1 MTATVLVFSKVI
13 GTVALG
19 FLTGAVGSASYLS
32 LPTISQ
38 HLYSSGTKADVS
50 DAQENLDRLLVRF
63 GRIVGPACITACAS
77 LCVSFAFATK
87 SARHPYLL
95 YSALSVPVA
104 CAVGYFKARPL
115 VKAVLG
121 VDADAVSEAS
131 TPESTET
138 AETSQLDNS
147 VYENVSLSPKVK
159 ASKEDV
165 SERVEDTLH
174 RRIITQSISHLGTV
188 GIAVS
193 GIFGFGFIISTIG
206 IYGDMY

>member
-38 HLYSSGTKADVS
+38 HLYASGTKADVS

-115 VKAVLG
+115 VRAVLD
-121 VDADAVSEAS
+121 VDADASEAS
-131 TPESTET
+131 TPETPEK
-138 AETSQLDNS
+138 SQLDNS
-147 VYENVSLSPKVK
+147 VYEDLAPKK
-159 ASKEDV
+159 AV

-174 RRIITQSISHLGTV
+174 RRVITQSISHLGTV

>member
-38 HLYSSGTKADVS
+38 HLYASGTKADVS

-77 LCVSFAFATK
+77 LCVSFFFATK
-87 SARHPYLL
+87 PARHPYLL

-104 CAVGYFKARPL
+104 CVVGYLKARPL
-115 VKAVLG
+115 VRGVLD
-121 VDADAVSEAS
+121 VDADAESDVS
-131 TPESTET
+131 TPEADV

-147 VYENVSLSPKVK
+147 VYENVSLSPKQAK
-159 ASKEDV
+159 QDV

-174 RRIITQSISHLGTV
+174 RRVITQSISQLGTV
-188 GIAVS
+188 GVAVS

>member
-38 HLYSSGTKADVS
+38 HLYSSGTKSDVS

-104 CAVGYFKARPL
+104 CAVGYFKASPL
-115 VKAVLG
+115 ITAVLD
-121 VDADAVSEAS
+121 VDTDSVSEAS
-131 TPESTET
+131 TPESAE
-138 AETSQLDNS
+138 AQETSQLDNS
-147 VYENVSLSPKVK
+147 VYENVTLSPKK
-159 ASKEDV
+159 KEDV
-165 SERVEDTLH
+165 SERVEDTFH
-174 RRIITQSISHLGTV
+174 RRVITQSISNLGTV
-188 GIAVS
+188 GVAVS

-206 IYGDMY
+206 IYGDMH

>member
-32 LPTISQ
+32 LPTVCQ
-38 HLYSSGTKADVS
+38 HLYAQGTKQDVS

-63 GRIVGPACITACAS
+63 GRIVGPASITAFTA

-104 CAVGYFKARPL
+104 AAVGYFKARPL
-115 VKAVLG
+115 VRTVLD
-121 VDADAVSEAS
+121 VDADASE
-131 TPESTET
+131 TPTPTPAAPGSP
-138 AETSQLDNS
+138 ETSQLDNS
-147 VYENVSLSPKVK
+147 VYETISSPKQTK
-159 ASKEDV
+159 KEDV
-165 SERVEDTLH
+165 TERVDDSLH
-174 RRIITQSISHLGTV
+174 RRAISHSISKLGTI
-188 GIAVS
+188 GITVS

>member
-38 HLYSSGTKADVS
+38 HLYSSGTKADVC

-115 VKAVLG
+115 VRAVLD
-121 VDADAVSEAS
+121 VDADAESEAS
-131 TPESTET
+131 TPESTDT

-159 ASKEDV
+159 SKEDV

-174 RRIITQSISHLGTV
+174 RRVITQSISHLGTV
-188 GIAVS
+188 GVAVS